1 MRIRGLIYLDL
12 MRLYFLKVL
21 GNLWESL
28 ERESEYQVNR
38 KNRESLI
45 DDIF

>member
-1 MRIRGLIYLDL
+1 MRIRGFNLFRLDEIIFFKGFRKL
-12 MRLYFLKVL
+12 MGIFRK
-21 GNLWESL
+21 GE
-28 ERESEYQVNR
+28 EYQVNR